1 MNPTRLFDLISNQIS
16 LYDKEIALATKEKGS
31 WVTYSSRD
39 VKEIT
44 DTLSLAFLKA
54 EIGSNDKVAII
65 SNNRAEWNFVDL
77 ALQQVGAI
85 SVPIYPT
92 ITSNDFKYIFEHA
105 EVKMIFVGD
114 DEIFQKVIKV
124 GGERPIYS
132 FDKFKGVTYWRE
144 FLETGKNQDLNLLE
158 ASKSKVKPSDLFT
171 IIYTSGTTGIPKGVM
186 LTHDNVLSNVTS
198 ISKIMTPSKGSSKVL
213 SFLPLC
219 HIYERAGFFAFMQ
232 MGYSIY
238 YAESMD
244 TIGDNLKDIKP
255 EIFNTVP
262 RLLEKIYDKI
272 VGKGY
277 ELTGIKK
284 QLFFWA
290 LNLGLRYDPALR
302 LGYWYNF
309 QLKIANKLIF
319 SKWREALGGN
329 IMQINSGASAL
340 QPRLARVFWAAGIKI
355 CEGYGLTETS
365 PVVSASIPTHADMRI
380 GYVGKIVQNVAVKIA
395 EDGEILVKGPNVMQ
409 GYYKEPELTSEVIQ
423 NGWFHTGD
431 IGVVDGEY
439 LKITDR
445 KKEMFKT
452 SGGKYIAPQMM
463 ENKFKES
470 IFIEQLIIVGE
481 GKNYPVA
488 LIVPNMETVTEYCKR
503 KELRPRNEESLIELP
518 EIIAK
523 FQSEIDGINENFGKW
538 EQVKRFKLLEKP
550 WGIDTGELTPTMKI
564 KRKVIFQK
572 FNQEIEE
579 IYGK

>member
-54 EIGSNDKVAII
+54 DIGSNDKVAII

-132 FDKFKGVTYWRE
+132 FDKLKGVTYWRE

-302 LGYWYNF
+302 FGYWYNF

-481 GKNYPVA
+481 GKNYPAA